1 MKERMGMVI
10 DFHVHCFTDELA
22 AKAVPKLEK
31 CANITA
37 RLDGTVSSIKESMKK
52 AGIDK
57 SVVLSI
63 ATKPS
68 QTEKINTWSSSIQ
81 DDSIIAFGSIHPENE
96 NWKDE
101 LLRLKEM
108 GIKGIKLH
116 PDYQQFFVDD
126 EKMYPIYEF
135 AGELGLI
142 VLFHA
147 GLDIGLP
154 APCHATP
161 DRLRRVVDAFSG
173 LKIVAAHMGGFSYWD
188 EVEEYLLGTDIYLDT
203 SYGLSFLDDKQ
214 ARRIISNH
222 GYRKILFATDSPWGD
237 QSEEVERIRE
247 FSFEPHVEKAILGMN
262 AKELLGI

>member
-1 MKERMGMVI
+1 MII

-22 AKAVPKLEK
+22 PKAVPQLEK
-31 CANITA
+31 CAKITA

-52 AGIDK
+52 AFIDK

-81 DDSIIAFGSIHPENE
+81 DDSIIAFGSVHPENE
-96 NWKDE
+96 NWREE
-101 LLRLKEM
+101 LLRLKKM

-126 EKMYPIYEF
+126 EKLYPIYEF

-147 GLDIGLP
+147 GVDIGLP
-154 APCHATP
+154 APYHATP

-173 LKIVAAHMGGFSYWD
+173 VKFVAAHMGGFSYWD
-188 EVEEYLLGTDIYLDT
+188 EVEEYLLGTDIYFDT
-203 SYGLSFLDDKQ
+203 SYSLRFMDSGQ
-214 ARRIISNH
+214 ARRIINNH
-222 GYRKILFATDSPWGD
+222 GYKKILFATDSPWGD
-237 QSEEVERIRE
+237 QSEEIEKIRE
-247 FSFEPHVEKAILGMN
+247 FSFEPDVEKAILGLN
-262 AKELLGI
+262 AKELLEI